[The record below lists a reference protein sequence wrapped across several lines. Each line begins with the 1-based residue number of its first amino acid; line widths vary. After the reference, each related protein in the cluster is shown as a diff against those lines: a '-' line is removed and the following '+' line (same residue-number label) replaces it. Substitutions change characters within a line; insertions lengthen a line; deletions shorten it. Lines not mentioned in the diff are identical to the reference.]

1 MTNSQLKVL
10 ASKVISQNKT
20 FKRGISNQTVD
31 EVVSA
36 LMLAAAESD
45 RIAELEEE
53 LAVAECNLGSLNSTF
68 EDIESVFCDEEG
80 CSVFEHFDGEGLSQW
95 LKVNN
100 LEQQAKGR
108 LDGVAYALNMY
119 CTAMSPKEFPPIGAY
134 YASQL
139 QDKALKVGV

>member
-10 ASKVISQNKT
+10 ASKVMSQNKT

-53 LAVAECNLGSLNSTF
+53 KLKNKIYWVDGIPENSY
-68 EDIESVFCDEEG
+68 DSPEERINE
-80 CSVFEHFDGEGLSQW
+80 VFEPDLIGKIITFDVAIHAKQESY
-95 LKVNN
+95 KVCCYDDNDGFA
-100 LEQQAKGR
+100 LEQ
-108 LDGVAYALNMY
+108 VE
-119 CTAMSPKEFPPIGAY
+119 T
-134 YASQL
+134 
-139 QDKALKVGV
+139 LKVGV